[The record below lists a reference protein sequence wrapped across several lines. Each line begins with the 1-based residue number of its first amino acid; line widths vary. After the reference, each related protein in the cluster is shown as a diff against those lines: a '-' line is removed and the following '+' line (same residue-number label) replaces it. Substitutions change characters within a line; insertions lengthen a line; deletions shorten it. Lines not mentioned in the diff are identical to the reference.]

1 MCAKSLRTMADKK
14 NFNNI
19 LQKKDEAK
27 KMLLQVCPKIS
38 HRSGIYFLTRKDDLD
53 GKWYGYIGKS
63 ETSVLDRMCS
73 HLIGYQQR
81 IDISLKKRGFHS
93 ELNPSGW
100 KLVVSYYPKSEVD
113 RWERLWIE
121 KYREAG
127 YILYNI
133 ESGGTNG
140 KTIIGERKPP
150 KNYRDGL
157 AQGRKALAKELSHII
172 DTHLEISLKK
182 DTKVSQKALQK
193 FYDLL
198 KGE

>member
-1 MCAKSLRTMADKK
+1 MSERNYKQI
-14 NFNNI
+14 F
-19 LQKKDEAK
+19 AK
-27 KMLLQVCPKIS
+27 KAEAEKRLRAICPNIS

-53 GKWYGYIGKS
+53 RKWYGYIGKS

-81 IDISLKKRGFHS
+81 IDISLKKRGFYS

-127 YILYNI
+127 YVLYNI

-140 KTIIGERKPP
+140 KTIIGERKSP

-182 DTKVSQKALQK
+182 DTKVSQKALEK

>member
-1 MCAKSLRTMADKK
+1 MSERNYKQI
-14 NFNNI
+14 F
-19 LQKKDEAK
+19 AK
-27 KMLLQVCPKIS
+27 KAEAEKQLRAICPNIS

-53 GKWYGYIGKS
+53 RKWYGYIGKS

-81 IDISLKKRGFHS
+81 IDISLKKRGFYS

-127 YILYNI
+127 YVLYNI

-140 KTIIGERKPP
+140 KTIIGERKSP

-182 DTKVSQKALQK
+182 DTKVSQKALEK